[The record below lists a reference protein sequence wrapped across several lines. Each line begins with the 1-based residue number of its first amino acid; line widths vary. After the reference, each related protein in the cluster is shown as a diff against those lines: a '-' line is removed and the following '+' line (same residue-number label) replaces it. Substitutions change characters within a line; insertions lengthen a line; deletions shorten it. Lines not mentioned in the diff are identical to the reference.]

1 VRQHA
6 LRSAPL
12 KPKREPWYNLI
23 FRNYSSGNPMDIDLR
38 RIRSFLALAEHGGFG
53 VAAEAL
59 GVSQPTLSAHIADLE
74 QELGVPLV
82 TRTTR
87 RVRLTPLGERF
98 LMRARRAVE
107 EIQNVTIEIREE
119 AVLQRGRVI
128 VASTRMLA
136 AHAVPNAI
144 RIFQEKFPGVSV
156 QIIDGLSP
164 MVERIVLN
172 GEADFGLGPR
182 SDNSALGFQHIFRE
196 DYLLASPPAGG
207 RIADPTSRVAEGD
220 LITMPPGS
228 NLRRNLDQA
237 FATLGITIRPKFEV
251 RDHNTAVGM
260 VQAGLGIT
268 LLPVTAFPKN
278 IAKSV
283 SLSKIQKPH
292 VFRDMGLIFQR
303 GYKLTTVASE
313 LSAIL
318 RRVVNKQK
326 AK

>member
-1 VRQHA
+1 
-6 LRSAPL
+6 
-12 KPKREPWYNLI
+12 
-23 FRNYSSGNPMDIDLR
+23 MDIDLR

-74 QELGVPLV
+74 EELGVPLV

-107 EIQNVTIEIREE
+107 EIQHVTVEIREE

-128 VASTRMLA
+128 LASTRMLA
-136 AHAVPNAI
+136 AHAVPAAI
-144 RIFQEKFPGVSV
+144 RVFQEKFPGISV
-156 QIIDGLSP
+156 QIIDGLTP

-172 GEADFGLGPR
+172 GEADFGIGAR
-182 SDNSALGFQHIFRE
+182 SEIPELGFQHIFRE
-196 DYLLASPPAGG
+196 DFILASPRSSAAGRTADPSS
-207 RIADPTSRVAEGD
+207 RIAEGE
-220 LITMPPGS
+220 LITMPSGS
-228 NLRRNLDQA
+228 NIRRIIDQA
-237 FATLGITIRPKFEV
+237 FSSLGITIRPKFEV

-268 LLPVTAFPKN
+268 LLPSTAFSKN
-278 IAKSV
+278 VSKSLV
-283 SLSKIQKPH
+283 LSRLHKPH
-292 VFRDMGLIFQR
+292 VFRDLGLIYQR
-303 GYKLTTVASE
+303 GYKLTPVASE

-318 RRVVNKQK
+318 RRVIHKQR

>member
-1 VRQHA
+1 
-6 LRSAPL
+6 
-12 KPKREPWYNLI
+12 
-23 FRNYSSGNPMDIDLR
+23 MDIDLR

-74 QELGVPLV
+74 AELGVPLV
-82 TRTTR
+82 MRTTR

-107 EIQNVTIEIREE
+107 DIQSVTVEIREE
-119 AVLQRGRVI
+119 AELQRGRVI

-136 AHAVPNAI
+136 ANAVPTAI
-144 RIFQEKFPGVSV
+144 RVFQEKFPGVSV
-156 QIIDGLSP
+156 QIIDGLTP

-182 SDNSALGFQHIFRE
+182 SEMPELGFQHIFRE
-196 DYLLASPPAGG
+196 DFVLALPRSPAPS
-207 RIADPTSRVAEGD
+207 RTADPSSRIAEGD

-228 NLRRNLDQA
+228 NIRRIIDQA
-237 FATLGITIRPKFEV
+237 FSPLGITIRPKFEV
-251 RDHNTAVGM
+251 RDHNTAIGM

-268 LLPVTAFPKN
+268 LLPPTAFS
-278 IAKSV
+278 KSV
-283 SLSKIQKPH
+283 LKSLLFSKIRQPH
-292 VFRDMGLIFQR
+292 VFRDLGLIFQR
-303 GYKLTTVASE
+303 GYKLTPVASE

-318 RRVVNKQK
+318 RRVIHKQTVK
-326 AK
+326 

>member
-1 VRQHA
+1 
-6 LRSAPL
+6 LREAPL

-23 FRNYSSGNPMDIDLR
+23 FSNYSSGIPMDIDLR

-74 QELGVPLV
+74 GELGVPLV

-98 LMRARRAVE
+98 LTRARRAVE
-107 EIQNVTIEIREE
+107 EIQHVTLEIREE

-136 AHAVPNAI
+136 AHAVPTAI
-144 RIFQEKFPGVSV
+144 RIFHEKFPGVSV

-182 SDNSALGFQHIFRE
+182 SENPALGFQHIFRE
-196 DYLLASPPAGG
+196 DFVLASPRLPAGN
-207 RIADPTSRVAEGD
+207 RIADPLSRVAEGD

-228 NLRRNLDQA
+228 NLRRIIDQA
-237 FATLGITIRPKFEV
+237 FAPLGITIRAKFEV
-251 RDHNTAVGM
+251 RDHNTVIGM

-268 LLPVTAFPKN
+268 LLPATAFPKS
-278 IAKSV
+278 ISKSV
-283 SLSKIQKPH
+283 SLSKIHKPH
-292 VFRDMGLIFQR
+292 VFRDLGLIFQR
-303 GYKLTTVASE
+303 GYKLTPVASE

-318 RRVVNKQK
+318 RRVVHKQK